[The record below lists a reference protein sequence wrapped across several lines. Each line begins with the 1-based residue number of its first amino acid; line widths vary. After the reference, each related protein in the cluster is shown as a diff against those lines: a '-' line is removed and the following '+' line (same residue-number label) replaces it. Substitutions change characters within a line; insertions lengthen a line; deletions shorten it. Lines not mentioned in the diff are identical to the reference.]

1 MKKGFPLDDD
11 AGDKKD
17 EANIDKTLSKNV
29 VALFEEKLHYE
40 NDPEKE
46 AVCDIC
52 DLVCSVPVT
61 YHMRQ
66 CHPGCGKAAEGQGYN
81 SGGGLSKGW
90 AGNCG
95 DGGIGSST
103 WYLVCK
109 ECRLRYQQAA
119 KAARQASKKDFLI
132 NKFRLPKVPI
142 LTPISSFHTLIENS
156 LFLLTLSNST
166 SYEAYTDLSQSSNLS
181 PYSFFPTT
189 TFKYLEFCS
198 SPNKEDETPTKDVL
212 DNIDTIKRRVHK
224 NSGSSS
230 EGKDLNISNAN
241 QNNDSFKENS
251 KDMDKNKGGNN
262 LVNSTNPKARPT
274 SVYFNYK
281 FNPGNGSS
289 TFVNLTEKVKD
300 TSHCFHR
307 SVSEIDSVYSKY
319 IRFVGYIQ
327 TVVSSFK
334 IYNLYN

>member
-1 MKKGFPLDDD
+1 MMMLVTKKMKQTSIKPFP
-11 AGDKKD
+11 
-17 EANIDKTLSKNV
+17 KTWWHCLRRSCITRTTQRRRQFVIFVIWCV
-29 VALFEEKLHYE
+29 VFLW
-40 NDPEKE
+40 PT
-46 AVCDIC
+46 IWG
-52 DLVCSVPVT
+52 SVIRDVARLQRARDT
-61 YHMRQ
+61 TVGVGWVR
-66 CHPGCGKAAEGQGYN
+66 
-81 SGGGLSKGW
+81 GGLSKGW

-300 TSHCFHR
+300 TSHCWWLQGLHSCSPQDLFL
-307 SVSEIDSVYSKY
+307 VQK
-319 IRFVGYIQ
+319 
-327 TVVSSFK
+327 
-334 IYNLYN
+334 